1 MTRRAWVSKRIAKAV
16 ALPTTLFVLGLGAF
30 VGLDAWL
37 GRWAQTPVGLKEAVL
52 FDIPSGAAFPQVA
65 STLGDAGIIDATT
78 RLTLRARQRGLIEAM
93 RRGEYRATPGVTPD
107 GLLDLI
113 ARGQVVQHHV
123 RIEEGETV
131 ATLLRRLAADERLDF
146 DLASSATARLA
157 SSLGVA
163 SPTNPSLE
171 GRFLPDTYQFDRG
184 YKVSQLLR
192 RALRA
197 MDDELDAAWAGRADE
212 LPYERPQ
219 DALVLASLVEKETG
233 RASDR
238 GRIAGVFVRRLA
250 LSMRLQSDP
259 TVIYGLGDAFDGNLT
274 RAHLDTDGP
283 YNTYSR
289 HGLPPTPIALPSRD
303 SIHAAMH
310 PEIGDAL
317 YFVARGDGSS
327 EFSATLEQH
336 NRAVRRFQ
344 LGGR

>member
-1 MTRRAWVSKRIAKAV
+1 MTKQAWMSGRTARAL
-16 ALPTTLFVLGLGAF
+16 ALPATLFALGLATF
-30 VGLDAWL
+30 LGLDAWL
-37 GRWAQTPVGLKEAVL
+37 ERWAETPVKLTDAVL
-52 FDIPSGAAFPQVA
+52 FDIPNGATFAQVA
-65 STLGDAGIIDATT
+65 ATIRESGITDATT
-78 RLTLRARQRGLIEAM
+78 RLTLRARQRGLIEAI
-93 RRGEYRATPGVTPD
+93 RRGEYRVTPGVTPD

-113 ARGQVVQHHV
+113 SHGQVVQHHV

-131 ATLLRRLAADERLDF
+131 ATLLRRLEADERLDF
-146 DLASSATARLA
+146 DLSTSTPRSLA
-157 SSLGVA
+157 DNLGIA
-163 SPTNPSLE
+163 SPHNPALE
-171 GRFLPDTYQFDRG
+171 GRFFPDTYQFDRG
-184 YKVSQLLR
+184 HRVSELLG
-192 RALRA
+192 RALKQ
-197 MDDELDAAWAGRADE
+197 MDEVLNTAWAGRAKE
-212 LPYERPQ
+212 LPYESAQ

-238 GRIAGVFVRRLA
+238 ARIAGVFVRRLTRR
-250 LSMRLQSDP
+250 MRLQSDP

-303 SIHAAMH
+303 SIHAALH
-310 PEIGDAL
+310 PEIGNAL

-344 LGGR
+344 LGGS